1 MKSVEYLYTRAYMS
15 HRLSEVLE
23 AVLEALVLKQD
34 QYQQT
39 RVYKSQRVKNRGS
52 PKSVS
57 TAQLTGS

>member
-34 QYQQT
+34 
-39 RVYKSQRVKNRGS
+39 
-52 PKSVS
+52 
-57 TAQLTGS
+57 